1 MQKDNNHIWHS
12 RQVEDVLNELKTDGK
27 TGLSVEEVTFRLK
40 EYGANSLPKTK
51 TISFPTIFFHQF
63 LSPLIYLLVVASTLA
78 YYLGESRDALIIIIV
93 VVINALIGAIQEGRA
108 EQSLKALRA
117 LSKIKAKVI
126 RSGEVTQIEASQIVP
141 GDILILDSGDAVAAD
156 GRIIV
161 SH

>member
-1 MQKDNNHIWHS
+1 MQNDNNHIWNS
-12 RQVEDVLNELKTDGK
+12 RLVEDVLNELKTDGK

-93 VVINALIGAIQEGRA
+93 VVIIYSVQVVTGH
-108 EQSLKALRA
+108 S
-117 LSKIKAKVI
+117 SKPNSATKRFYSFI
-126 RSGEVTQIEASQIVP
+126 
-141 GDILILDSGDAVAAD
+141 
-156 GRIIV
+156 
-161 SH
+161 